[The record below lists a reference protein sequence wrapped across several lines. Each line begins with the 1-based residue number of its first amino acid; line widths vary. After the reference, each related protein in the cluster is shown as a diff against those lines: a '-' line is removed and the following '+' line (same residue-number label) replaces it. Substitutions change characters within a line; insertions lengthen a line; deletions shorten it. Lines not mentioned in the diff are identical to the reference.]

1 MASSQMYSLENPQ
14 IWIVIQRKET
24 KKGCSLFV
32 CRACRGQPKWDLRG
46 MGTGLEQEWGQ
57 SASQSKP
64 SHFAFPFCLLFQG
77 LQAPHKYQ
85 SCASQTPRSINHLKD
100 ELIISELLRHDEGQ
114 ADKFSLHSGEV
125 FLWLGD
131 QVDDKFRSLQGS
143 RWRDRSF
150 LCEQEQSL
158 INIKPPVEKS
168 SSVKRDPYLP
178 T

>member
-1 MASSQMYSLENPQ
+1 MKWLFLRCTPSRIHRSGLSY
-14 IWIVIQRKET
+14 
-24 KKGCSLFV
+24 KGRRLKRAARCLC
-32 CRACRGQPKWDLRG
+32 CRAYRGQPKWDPSG
-46 MGTGLEQEWGQ
+46 AGSGFEQERGQ
-57 SASQSKP
+57 SASQSKL

-85 SCASQTPRSINHLKD
+85 SYASQTPRSINHLKD
-100 ELIISELLRHDEGQ
+100 ELIISELLRHAEEQ

-125 FLWLGD
+125 FLWRGD
-131 QVDDKFRSLQGS
+131 QVDDKFRSLWGS

-168 SSVKRDPYLP
+168 GSA
-178 T
+178 

>member
-14 IWIVIQRKET
+14 IWVVVQRKET
-24 KKGCSLFV
+24 KKGCWLFMPRGLWRPERVQDSSTSRVSL
-32 CRACRGQPKWDLRG
+32 P
-46 MGTGLEQEWGQ
+46 
-57 SASQSKP
+57 SQSKP
-64 SHFAFPFCLLFQG
+64 SHSAFPCRILFQG
-77 LQAPHKYQ
+77 LQAPHEYQ
-85 SCASQTPRSINHLKD
+85 SYASQTPRSINHLKD
-100 ELIISELLRHDEGQ
+100 ELIISELLRHAEGH

-125 FLWLGD
+125 FLWLED

-158 INIKPPVEKS
+158 INTKAPVEKS
-168 SSVKRDPYLP
+168 SSVKRDPYLS